1 MISGIHRVIDGQE
14 LLNQINVFPVPDGDT
29 GTNLSLS
36 LGAALPV
43 LQQNEQKHLGTLLAA
58 VADALLDG
66 ARGNSGAIMAQFFQ
80 GMSDAAADLS
90 RFTPHTFAKAV
101 VTGSDYAHDAMS
113 NPREGTILSVIAAFA
128 ASVDDQSRGAADG
141 GFPALIGAA
150 LEESRQA
157 LAATQEQLEVLRKA
171 GVVDAGAKGFV
182 ELVDGMSEYL
192 STGNIVA
199 EPDLSMLSIDEPL
212 VTVGSSLESGYRFC
226 TECIVT
232 GTDIDRRKLREALA
246 DLGDSLVL
254 AGTKRKAKVHIHVD
268 EPERVFDVAR
278 RYGHVSA
285 EKADDMRR
293 QQTSSHDASR
303 RFAVI
308 TDSAA
313 DIPDE
318 DMERLD
324 IHMVPC
330 RVQFGQRGYLDKVS
344 ITANE
349 FFAELRSNPNHPT
362 TSQPA
367 PGDFRRQYQFLASHF
382 ADVLSINLT
391 GMVSG
396 TVEAARAAAE
406 RVNAHG
412 RIHVI
417 NSRNASLGQGL
428 LVVAAAEYAKA
439 GLSVQDAIAAV
450 QKLIPDTRTYGLLKD
465 LRFAVRGGRVPRWV
479 KTIAELLRAT
489 AIIRT
494 VPDGRVASGTF
505 LFGRKNRVRR
515 FARYVARN
523 TPGRRGAG
531 RRHRARGM
539 PRRRGG
545 TGARIAR
552 PVRQH
557 SPHHDYR
564 YRRGARRA
572 RRTRHADRG
581 DPALYAPDGRQA
593 VQLTLQHLA
602 IGLDQVV
609 ALVAGVVDTPV
620 HGPGPEARAIPARG
634 RDQLVVTGEPAVGAV
649 GIEDHGH
656 AVMQRGEEVVRL
668 RGHQRRGLQRLV
680 RRLAAPVLPEPG
692 EGERLLA
699 GERNEIRDLHVALAV
714 PLVEA
719 VRQHQAAAAAVGGA
733 VRRLFGNRLGP
744 RVDHLVADGRVLGP
758 GRHEPPAQRHQFPAP
773 ALGIAN
779 RGDVLC
785 RGDVV
790 ARPEIERTGR
800 AEQRR
805 GCLGR
810 GIERETAAHGYSRM
824 PMPRFMRY
832 RQPANSSS
840 TNATR
845 MT

>member
-1 MISGIHRVIDGQE
+1 MNGPVSTRLSGDAFANALISGIHRVIDGQE

-43 LQQNEQKHLGTLLAA
+43 LQQDSEKHLGTLLAS

-80 GMSDAAADLS
+80 GMSDSAGELS
-90 RFTPHTFAKAV
+90 RFTPYTFARAV

-128 ASVDDQSRGAADG
+128 TSVDDRSKRDADG
-141 GFPALIGAA
+141 DFPALIAYA

-157 LAATQEQLEVLRKA
+157 LADTQQQLEVLRKA

-182 ELVDGMSEYL
+182 ELLDGMNEYL
-192 STGNIVA
+192 ATGNIVA
-199 EPDLSMLSIDEPL
+199 EPDLSMLSIEAPL

-254 AGTKRKAKVHIHVD
+254 AGTKRKAKIHIHVD

-278 RYGHVSA
+278 GYGQVSA
-285 EKADDMRR
+285 EKADDMHR

-330 RVQFGQRGYLDKVS
+330 RVQFGDRGYLDKVS
-344 ITANE
+344 ITASE
-349 FFAELRSNPNHPT
+349 FFEELRSNPNHPT

-382 ADVLSINLT
+382 SDVLSINLT
-391 GMVSG
+391 GMASG
-396 TVEAARAAAE
+396 TLEAARSAAE

-412 RIHVI
+412 RVHVI

-450 QKLIPDTRTYGLLKD
+450 ERLIPDTRTYGLLKD

-479 KTIAELLRAT
+479 KTIADLLRAT

-515 FARYVARN
+515 FARYVARK
-523 TPGRRGAG
+523 TPA
-531 RRHRARGM
+531 AE
-539 PRRRGG
+539 
-545 TGARIAR
+545 
-552 PVRQH
+552 
-557 SPHHDYR
+557 
-564 YRRGARRA
+564 
-572 RRTRHADRG
+572 
-581 DPALYAPDGRQA
+581 ALD
-593 VQLTLQHLA
+593 VA
-602 IGLDQVV
+602 I
-609 ALVAGVVDTPV
+609 
-620 HGPGPEARAIPARG
+620 
-634 RDQLVVTGEPAVGAV
+634 
-649 GIEDHGH
+649 GH
-656 AVMQRGEEVVRL
+656 AVC
-668 RGHQRRGLQRLV
+668 
-680 RRLAAPVLPEPG
+680 
-692 EGERLLA
+692 
-699 GERNEIRDLHVALAV
+699 RDDAVAL
-714 PLVEA
+714 EA
-719 VRQHQAAAAAVGGA
+719 EL
-733 VRRLFGNRLGP
+733 RRLFDNIHRTTITDIGAALG
-744 RVDHLVADGRVLGP
+744 VHGGP
-758 GRHEPPAQRHQFPAP
+758 GT
-773 ALGIAN
+773 LI
-779 RGDVLC
+779 
-785 RGDVV
+785 V
-790 ARPEIERTGR
+790 ATQP
-800 AEQRR
+800 
-805 GCLGR
+805 
-810 GIERETAAHGYSRM
+810 YSR
-824 PMPRFMRY
+824 P
-832 RQPANSSS
+832 
-840 TNATR
+840 TGG
-845 MT
+845 